1 MFDRALARALT
12 WRREC
17 GVFRTSYAADLALRR
32 TPLARLRLAIVL
44 LAAVAFPFVADRY
57 ALSIVNQVAIASVA
71 ALGLNILVGF
81 TGQISLA
88 QGAFLGVGAY
98 TSAVLTTKLGL
109 PFWIAL
115 PAAGTVTA
123 VVGGMF
129 GIPSLRL
136 KGLYLVIAT
145 LAAQV
150 VLEWLMV
157 HLVPITGGSQG
168 IFGIPSPSIGPLVFD
183 TERSYYVLSI
193 GSLAVA
199 LLFAANLFRSRVGRA
214 FVAIR
219 DQDVAAS
226 VMGVGLFRYKILAFA
241 VSSFYVGAAGALQ
254 AHHALIVSPE
264 NFNLSVSI
272 EYLGMVIIGGLGTV
286 SGSVY
291 GATFIRLLPIVLTTA
306 ARSVPGL
313 TFNVNVVKEAVFG
326 LAIIGFLIFQP
337 RGLAKIWRDVKEY
350 FRLWPFAY

>member
-1 MFDRALARALT
+1 MSRLA

-17 GVFRTSYAADLALRR
+17 GVFHTTYAADMALRR
-32 TPLARLRLAIVL
+32 TPLANLRLALV
-44 LAAVAFPFVADRY
+44 LAAALVFPFVADRY
-57 ALSIVNQVAIASVA
+57 ALSIANQVAIAA
-71 ALGLNILVGF
+71 LGALGLNILVGF
-81 TGQISLA
+81 TGQISIA

-98 TSAVLTTKLGL
+98 TSAFLTTRAGW
-109 PFWIAL
+109 PFWFAL
-115 PAAGTVTA
+115 PAAGLVTA
-123 VVGGMF
+123 AVGSLF
-129 GIPSLRL
+129 GVPSLRL

-168 IFGIPSPSIGPLVFD
+168 IFNIPSPTLGPIAFD
-183 TERSYYVLSI
+183 SERSYYALTVGALVL
-193 GSLAVA
+193 GV
-199 LLFAANLFRSRVGRA
+199 LFAANLFRTRVGRA

-219 DQDVAAS
+219 DQDIAAA
-226 VMGVGLFRYKILAFA
+226 VTGVDVFRYKILAFA
-241 VSSFYVGAAGALQ
+241 VSSFYVGAAGSLQ

-264 NFNLSVSI
+264 NFSVAVSI

-291 GATFIRLLPIVLTTA
+291 GAAFIRLLPIVLATV

-313 TFNVNVVKEAVFG
+313 SVNVNVLKEAVFG
-326 LAIIGFLIFQP
+326 LAIIAFLILQP
-337 RGLAKIWRDVKEY
+337 RGLAKIWRDVKDY